1 MTKYQVI
8 EETVTE
14 DHDNQLDALRRVK
27 TLNKLFKTAKVRY
40 SIRTTNPK

>member
-14 DHDNQLDALRRVK
+14 EYDDLLDALRRVK
-27 TLNKLFKTAKVRY
+27 TLNKLFKTEKVRY